1 MILDG
6 ELLYTCNP
14 MVSAFGVYWS
24 IFLFSNVVISA
35 SMGFVLYLCQDLKP
49 NV

>member
-14 MVSAFGVYWS
+14 MVSAFVFLAHLIVE
-24 IFLFSNVVISA
+24 IFFHQNLWIGLNSNLGI
-35 SMGFVLYLCQDLKP
+35 
-49 NV
+49 